1 MSLQPRLSRFF
12 RAAARPTPPR
22 RLRAMYWTV
31 SACALALLAML
42 HVSLATE
49 HRLESELAAATRAE
63 LSAPRVIV
71 VRMPPA
77 MRAAA
82 TKVKPNSHRGRA
94 AHKE

>member
-1 MSLQPRLSRFF
+1 MTVISRLR
-12 RAAARPTPPR
+12 RWTLRPTPPR

-77 MRAAA
+77 MRAAG
-82 TKVKPNSHRGRA
+82 TKAKTNSRRA
-94 AHKE
+94 PQPAHKE

>member
-1 MSLQPRLSRFF
+1 MTVISRLR
-12 RAAARPTPPR
+12 RWTVRPTPPR

-77 MRAAA
+77 
-82 TKVKPNSHRGRA
+82 PQP

>member
-1 MSLQPRLSRFF
+1 MTLTARLHRLA
-12 RAAARPTPPR
+12 RAVARPTPPR
-22 RLRAMYWTV
+22 RLRIMYWTV

-42 HVSLATE
+42 HLVIAGE

-71 VRMPPA
+71 VRVPPA
-77 MRAAA
+77 VRAAA
-82 TKVKPNSHRGRA
+82 KVKPNSHRGRA